1 MATGIEDLHLQI
13 ARITAADAAL
23 LPYDMAVWAAGYE
36 ARSAW
41 LIQSEFKPI
50 DVADWIRVEFIEN
63 RDAHSAP
70 KTLSLG
76 TGTLFGGAPG
86 HRNWDGHWSQE
97 WERLISAS
105 SERHG
110 RALRIFCD
118 YSSMPRT
125 VYGTLLSTAIKSLR
139 SRVESLTLA
148 YVPGVHAEN
157 VNGSR
162 SIEGLRSLI
171 GTEGRTTRDQ
181 TPAFVFGLGYDGLLT
196 ETVIELFQVGSFGCV
211 YASPGV
217 YPNSVQRALTAH
229 EHVLSRA
236 EIVATAPAW
245 DIEEAARAFD
255 RVRSWFFG
263 RDVILV
269 PMGAK
274 PHVVASILT
283 ALADETLALRFP
295 QVTQI
300 SPVQVTVGAD
310 ARPHI
315 TRIVL

>member
-1 MATGIEDLHLQI
+1 MAPGIDNLRLRIDHLG
-13 ARITAADAAL
+13 ADDAASA
-23 LPYDMAVWAAGYE
+23 PYDLAIWAAGYE

-41 LIQSEFKPI
+41 LMQSSYKPV
-50 DVADWIRVEFIEN
+50 DVGQWLRVEFIED

-70 KTLSLG
+70 EILNLQIGELLG
-76 TGTLFGGAPG
+76 GEPG
-86 HRNWDGHWSQE
+86 HRDWDGHWVRE
-97 WERLISAS
+97 WEVAISQI
-105 SERHG
+105 SERQG
-110 RALRIFCD
+110 RPIRLFCD

-125 VYGTLLSTAIKSLR
+125 VYGTLLSNCTGVCR
-139 SRVESLTLA
+139 SRVESITLA
-148 YVPGVHAEN
+148 YVPGVHADN

-162 SIEGLRSLI
+162 AIEGLRSLI

-181 TPAFVFGLGYDGLLT
+181 TSTFVFGLGYDGVLT

-211 YASPGV
+211 YALPGV
-217 YPNSVQRALTAH
+217 YANSVERVVMANA
-229 EHVLSRA
+229 HVLSRA

-245 DIEEAARAFD
+245 DIEEAALAFE
-255 RVRSWFFG
+255 RVRSWFCG

-295 QVTQI
+295 QVTQL
-300 SPVQVTVGAD
+300 SPVQVTVAPD
-310 ARPHI
+310 AQPHI
-315 TRIVL
+315 TRVRL